1 MRSLKNRNAC
11 RTPENSAVMR
21 LLIMPVEN
29 SVGTAKR
36 RSREAATCAAM
47 TAAHQRR
54 SVLYCAFHVCRA
66 VRKICGMGC
75 GSMSK
80 SSSGCSASGNR
91 NRRTSAG
98 TAVKRKTSAGKILW
112 LTSLKK
118 GKRNQEYSPCK
129 TLNSSRAGSMHKSSS
144 AVCMARLHAAEKQAF
159 PSDFSPRARHIPSA
173 PAPPRRRTAAPPSGA
188 PFLPSPAHAHM

>member
-1 MRSLKNRNAC
+1 M
-11 RTPENSAVMR
+11 PENSAVMR
-21 LLIMPVEN
+21 LMLTPVEN
-29 SVGTAKR
+29 SVGAAKR
-36 RSREAATCAAM
+36 RSRETTVCAAM

-118 GKRNQEYSPCK
+118 GKTNQEYSPCK

-159 PSDFSPRARHIPSA
+159 PSDFSPRAQHIPSA
-173 PAPPRRRTAAPPSGA
+173 PALPRTCTAAPPSGA
-188 PFLPSPAHAHM
+188 LFLPSHAQAHM

>member
-1 MRSLKNRNAC
+1 
-11 RTPENSAVMR
+11 
-21 LLIMPVEN
+21 MPIEN
-29 SVGTAKR
+29 SVGAAKR
-36 RSREAATCAAM
+36 RSRETTVCAAM

-98 TAVKRKTSAGKILW
+98 TAAKRKTSAGKILW

-118 GKRNQEYSPCK
+118 GKRKQEYSPCK

-144 AVCMARLHAAEKQAF
+144 AVCMARLHAAGKG
-159 PSDFSPRARHIPSA
+159 SFSAGRFAACAAYTISTSA
-173 PAPPRRRTAAPPSGA
+173 TAHVHS
-188 PFLPSPAHAHM
+188 SPAQRSTVSAMPCTCPNANEANREGVKQIAAALESSA

>member
-1 MRSLKNRNAC
+1 
-11 RTPENSAVMR
+11 
-21 LLIMPVEN
+21 MPIEN
-29 SVGTAKR
+29 SVGAAKR
-36 RSREAATCAAM
+36 RSRETTVCAAM

-98 TAVKRKTSAGKILW
+98 TAAKRKTSAGKILW

-129 TLNSSRAGSMHKSSS
+129 TLNSSRAGSMHKPICERSEQRRYETNCHCAGEQRIGDEVEKKFSLLH
-144 AVCMARLHAAEKQAF
+144 CITIIQRLGNSRDRDLSLERY
-159 PSDFSPRARHIPSA
+159 FSIESGFIFHFLAKFSTPR
-173 PAPPRRRTAAPPSGA
+173 
-188 PFLPSPAHAHM
+188 

>member
-66 VRKICGMGC
+66 VRKTCGMGC
-75 GSMSK
+75 VSVSE
-80 SSSGCSASGNR
+80 SSSGCRANGSKS
-91 NRRTSAG
+91 RRTRVGMA
-98 TAVKRKTSAGKILW
+98 AKRKTSAGKIFW
-112 LTSLKK
+112 PASLKK
-118 GKRNQEYSPCK
+118 GKRKQEYSPCK

-159 PSDFSPRARHIPSA
+159 PSDFSPRAQHIPSA
-173 PAPPRRRTAAPPSGA
+173 PALPRTCTAASPSGV
-188 PFLPSPAHAHM
+188 PFPPNPAHTHV